1 MALISVV
8 VPIYKV
14 ERYLSDCIDSVL
26 QQTFRDF
33 ELILV
38 DDGSPD
44 KCGEICET
52 YKANEKKYGISI
64 HVIHR
69 ENGGLSAARN
79 SGIDWVFENSNSEWI
94 TFIDSDDAIVENY
107 LEALYDA
114 VYNNEAEIATCL
126 SRKVIDEQMYYHL
139 TVPIKDTAVMSG
151 RDACIEQYTTAEKV
165 KEVAWGKL
173 YKRELFSKL
182 RYPEG
187 KINEDEYT
195 TPILLYE
202 ASKVVCICNALYLY
216 RYREDSIMNERFS
229 IKRYDGI
236 EGFTHCINYFMEKKE
251 IEIVNYIRYKKNIQ
265 IAYFALLS
273 KKHGSFDLIPDEYK
287 MSEKQAL
294 RFLKKNCSSI
304 EYDFYLDVL
313 YHKRVVLRAYARKI
327 GLIR

>member
-94 TFIDSDDAIVENY
+94 TFIDSDDAIVANY
-107 LEALYDA
+107 FEALYDA
-114 VYNNEAEIATCL
+114 SKNNNAEIATCL
-126 SRKVIDEQMYYHL
+126 SCKVTDDLMDYKT
-139 TVPIKDTAVMSG
+139 TVPISEVTVLSG
-151 RDACIEQYTTAEKV
+151 RDACIEQYTTSKLV

-173 YKRELFSKL
+173 YRRGLFNSI

-187 KINEDEYT
+187 KINEDDFT
-195 TPILLYE
+195 TPILLYS
-202 ASKVVCICNALYLY
+202 ASKVVCIRNPLYLY
-216 RYREDSIMNERFS
+216 RFRENSIMNEQFNIR
-229 IKRYDGI
+229 RYDEI
-236 EGFTHCINYFMEKKE
+236 EGFSHCIDYFSEKHEREIVELIREKKDK
-251 IEIVNYIRYKKNIQ
+251 RL
-265 IAYFALLS
+265 AYYVLLS
-273 KKHGSFDLIPDEYK
+273 KKNHMLNQIPRVYR
-287 MSEKQAL
+287 MSEKHAL
-294 RFLKKNCSSI
+294 RYLKANCSSE
-304 EYDFYLDVL
+304 EYDFYLDIL
-313 YHKRVVLRAYARKI
+313 HHKRVILRAYAKKF
-327 GLIR
+327 GLIQ